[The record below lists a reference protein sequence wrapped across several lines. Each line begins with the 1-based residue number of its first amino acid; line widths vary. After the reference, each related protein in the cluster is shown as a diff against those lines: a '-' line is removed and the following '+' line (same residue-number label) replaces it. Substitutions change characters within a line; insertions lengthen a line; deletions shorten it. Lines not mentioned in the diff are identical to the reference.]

1 MHCADRDPRRAE
13 IEAELTRAQRAALEE
28 DCQVFG
34 VLRSEWRTVPT
45 LRIKYEST
53 AVATKALRMMGQEGR
68 AWTDALLRACV
79 QLDLEFEAARK
90 RLGMWRSVDRQL
102 PRSEEFSGTQGG
114 RSISEPSA

>member
-1 MHCADRDPRRAE
+1 MRCANHDSRRAE
-13 IEAELTRAQRAALEE
+13 IEAELTPAQRQALEE
-28 DCQVFG
+28 DCRVFG
-34 VLRSEWRTVPT
+34 VLRSEWRAVPA

-79 QLDLEFEAARK
+79 ELDLEFEAARK

-102 PRSEEFSGTQGG
+102 PRGEDLSGT
-114 RSISEPSA
+114 